1 MTNKKI
7 DTQIRKKIAKNT
19 IPAGRPGIPN
29 PVDIHVGL
37 KVRERR
43 TLLGLSQTQL
53 ANMLGITFQ
62 QVQKYERGKN
72 RISCSR
78 LVDLSSV
85 LDIEIDYFF
94 DNMPDMVLKQSPR
107 LRSGLN
113 EEAPEIKGNPLVK
126 RETLEL
132 VRVYYNITDQK
143 KRQTIVNLCRSMAD
157 TDDS

>member
-94 DNMPDMVLKQSPR
+94 DNMPDMVLKTIASPAFWIKR
-107 LRSGLN
+107 RSTRN
-113 EEAPEIKGNPLVK
+113 QRKSPSKTGNFGAGTGIL
-126 RETLEL
+126 
-132 VRVYYNITDQK
+132 
-143 KRQTIVNLCRSMAD
+143 
-157 TDDS
+157 

>member
-1 MTNKKI
+1 MVKAKKNMA
-7 DTQIRKKIAKNT
+7 KAKNK

-53 ANMLGITFQ
+53 AEMLGITFQ

-78 LVDLSSV
+78 LIDIASV

-94 DNMPDMVLKQSPR
+94 SNMPDTVMKQSPR

-113 EEAPEIKGNPLVK
+113 EEIPEIKGNPLVK

-132 VRVYYNITDQK
+132 VRVYYNIKDQK
-143 KRQTIVNLCRSMAD
+143 KRQSIVNLCRSMVDMAD
-157 TDDS
+157 SQ

>member
-1 MTNKKI
+1 MTNKKTDKHI
-7 DTQIRKKIAKNT
+7 KKAKNI

-29 PVDIHVGL
+29 PVDIHVGI

-43 TLLGLSQTQL
+43 TLLGISQTQL
-53 ANMLGITFQ
+53 ADMLGITFQ

-78 LVDLSSV
+78 LVDLASV

-94 DNMPDMVLKQSPR
+94 DKIPDTVLKQSPR

-113 EEAPEIKGNPLVK
+113 EKMPEIKGNPLVK

-132 VRVYYNITDQK
+132 VRVYYNINDQK

-157 TDDS
+157 TENI